1 MYAAKSTEYK
11 KLALQCSVL
20 LMCCNTSHVHI
31 MFFRRAHFFERGFRA
46 VPT

>member
-1 MYAAKSTEYK
+1 
-11 KLALQCSVL
+11 
-20 LMCCNTSHVHI
+20 